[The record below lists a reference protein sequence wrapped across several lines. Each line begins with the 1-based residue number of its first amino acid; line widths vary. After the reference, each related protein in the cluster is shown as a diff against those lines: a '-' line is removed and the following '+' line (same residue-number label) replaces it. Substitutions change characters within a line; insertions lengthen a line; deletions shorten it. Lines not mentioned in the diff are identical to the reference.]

1 MAYLD
6 QWVRAH
12 PNETAKM
19 DPLYDLLREADG
31 RLTAQE
37 GDTALSAELQQWAQ
51 TPAVITSTA
60 LREVLEAISARLI
73 ANEANNLVRLQP
85 QHN

>member
-1 MAYLD
+1 
-6 QWVRAH
+6 
-12 PNETAKM
+12 M

-73 ANEANNLVRLQP
+73 ATEANSLVRLQP